1 MVWQEIL
8 AWAVIVAAFA
18 VAVVWC
24 VRRIV
29 CPASKCDSCDKSC
42 MLRKKNK

>member
-1 MVWQEIL
+1 MAWHEIL

-18 VAVVWC
+18 MAVVWC